1 MLMKLKRKSSHIKLL
16 QGDCLQLMSTI
27 PNKSIDMVLCDL
39 PYGTTKCKWD
49 SIIPFEPLWE
59 QYNRIIKD
67 NGAILLFGQ
76 EPFASQLRLSN
87 LKGFK
92 YDWIWKKSKSGSA
105 FTAKYRPINK
115 HEIISVFSRNGGK
128 TQYFPQMEE
137 GTPYSRVQ
145 KNQQK
150 INNHKM
156 GFSDEEHL
164 YVNDGVRY
172 PTTVLDFPQKWRRQD
187 QLHPAQKPVE
197 LLEYLIKTYTN
208 EDELVLDNCMGSGS
222 TGVAALNLKRKFI
235 GIELSEYYFN
245 ISKSRIIGGN

>member
-1 MLMKLKRKSSHIKLL
+1 MSKIELF
-16 QGDCLQLMSTI
+16 QGDCLEIMKNI
-27 PNKSIDMVLCDL
+27 PDKSIDMILCDL

-49 SIIPFEPLWE
+49 IVIPFEQLWE
-59 QYNRIIKD
+59 QYNRIIKK
-67 NGAILLFGQ
+67 NSAILLFGQ
-76 EPFASQLRLSN
+76 EPFSSELRLSN

-115 HEIISVFSRNGGK
+115 HEIISVFSRNVEK

-137 GTPYSRVQ
+137 GVPYSRVQ

-164 YVNDGVRY
+164 YVNKGVRY
-172 PTTVLDFPQKWRRQD
+172 PITVLDFQQKWRRQD
-187 QLHPAQKPVE
+187 QLHAAQKPVE
-197 LLEYLIKTYTN
+197 LLEYLIKTYTKEN
-208 EDELVLDNCMGSGS
+208 DWVLDNCMGSGS
-222 TGVAALNLKRKFI
+222 TGVACKNLHRNFI
-235 GIELSEYYFN
+235 GIELDERYFN
-245 ISKSRIIGGN
+245 IAKERIENK